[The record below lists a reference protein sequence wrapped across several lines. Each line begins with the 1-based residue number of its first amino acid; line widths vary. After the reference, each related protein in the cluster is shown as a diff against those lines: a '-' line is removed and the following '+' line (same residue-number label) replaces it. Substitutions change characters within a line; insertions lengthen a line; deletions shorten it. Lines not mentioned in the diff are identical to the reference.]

1 VVRALVLVAAA
12 SLLAACGS
20 TATKANAP
28 RAKQCP
34 AARRAI
40 AGLAS
45 DIAAIRRAAL
55 TKPAESPQVNA
66 ATDRFL
72 RHVALAPIGNLR
84 RNRLI
89 DHAMGAL
96 SGSCEQ
102 CFQALEAARPIVSIR
117 YGSAGACR

>member
-1 VVRALVLVAAA
+1 VLRALVLAAAA

-20 TATKANAP
+20 TATQTVEP

-34 AARRAI
+34 AARRAL
-40 AGLAS
+40 AGLEA
-45 DIAAIRRAAL
+45 DIASIRRAAR
-55 TKPAESPQVNA
+55 TQPEESPQVNA